1 MSAFLGLCRFMLR
14 GGSFLLLIALLGTT
28 RLSSVQAAAPPHIQ
42 HHDLTVSLDPA
53 GHRLAA
59 QDRVTVVL
67 PAEGAQAEHKT
78 LSFQLSP
85 ALRVTRVH
93 AYLHEQSIP
102 VSLSSHVELS
112 ADMAGEST
120 QVVTLR
126 FADPIDSTLQLDWQY
141 EGVVQDPPKEPRHL
155 RFVTPSETAGFI
167 GPEGVYLSSE
177 SQWYPDLAGSHAT
190 FRVQV
195 TVPSGWRAVTHG
207 REQDAAPSTGP
218 TTVSTWEVREATEAL
233 TLVAN
238 RFVRN
243 AREWR
248 DASGRSVRLETDFL
262 PENASLADEYLDASA
277 RYLEAYSRLLGPYPF
292 DKFAVVENFF
302 ASGLGMPSFTLL
314 GSGSIKRH
322 YVQPYALGHE
332 IVHSWIGN
340 AVFNRPHSGNW
351 VEGLTTYLANY
362 YYDELI
368 GQAAQAKEQRRLMV
382 VGYAVYV
389 SPEEDY
395 PVAQF
400 MQKTDQKDN
409 AIGYQK
415 AAMFF
420 HAVRR
425 EVGDATFWRAI
436 KTLGTDYRW
445 RAVDWGM
452 LEQLFSDAHGAPL
465 RSLFA
470 QWVERA
476 GAPVVTVTA
485 HRVAPAPAAATGAAS
500 GQREVLVRV
509 TQADPPFLV
518 DLPVVVFGA
527 DGARAE
533 HRLRLTGLHDEARFT
548 VPFEP
553 TEVAVDPDIQV
564 FRRISRAELPPML
577 NVLATDR
584 QRTVVVA
591 SSRNGEEASVYRRI
605 VERMTESSAPRQNE
619 TEGPTTAVV
628 EQLEGPDTAVG
639 GSILFLGADQLEA
652 WKARSAPACAEQLT
666 ITPETVSLAG
676 AAYESRGLAVLM
688 SCPRQTGNGQVATL
702 FFGTT
707 PEAAGR
713 VARLLFFYGWQSY
726 LVFRDGAVVAR
737 GDIASNKS
745 RVQVT
750 SDECAGC

>member
-1 MSAFLGLCRFMLR
+1 MAFTHGARQSHLAFV
-14 GGSFLLLIALLGTT
+14 LLLLLVALLCAS
-28 RLSSVQAAAPPHIQ
+28 LPPSVWAAPSPQIQ
-42 HHDLTVSLDPA
+42 HHELTVSLSPA
-53 GHRLAA
+53 DHRLVA
-59 QDRVTVVL
+59 QDRLTVAL
-67 PAEGAQAEHKT
+67 PPNAAGTPAST
-78 LSFQLSP
+78 LSFHLSP
-85 ALRVTRVH
+85 ALRVTKVQAR
-93 AYLHEQSIP
+93 LREQSVP
-102 VSLSSHVELS
+102 VSLSRRVELS

-126 FADPIDSTLQLDWQY
+126 FADPIDGAIQLDWQY
-141 EGVVQDPPKEPRHL
+141 EGVVHDPPKEPRHL

-177 SQWYPDLAGSHAT
+177 SQWYPDLPGSRAT

-207 REQDAAPSTGP
+207 RELDAAPSTSH
-218 TTVSTWEVREATEAL
+218 TALSTWEVREATEAL

-248 DASGRSVRLETDFL
+248 DASGRSIRLETDFL

-277 RYLEAYSRLLGPYPF
+277 RYIEAYSRLLGPYPF

-340 AVFNRPHSGNW
+340 AVFNRPHTGNW

-362 YYDELI
+362 YYDELT
-368 GQAAQAKEQRRLMV
+368 GNLAQAKEQRRLMV
-382 VGYAVYV
+382 TGYAVYV

-395 PVAQF
+395 PVGQF

-420 HAVRR
+420 HALRR

-436 KTLGTDYRW
+436 KQLGTDYRW
-445 RAVDWGM
+445 QPVDWGT
-452 LEQLFSDAHGAPL
+452 LEQLVSEAHGAPL

-476 GAPVVTVTA
+476 GAPTLTVTA
-485 HRVAPAPAAATGAAS
+485 HPVSPAPVEAGSAAPS
-500 GQREVLVRV
+500 RREVRVRV
-509 TQADPPFLV
+509 VQSNPPFLV
-518 DLPVVVFGA
+518 ELPLVVIGA
-527 DGARAE
+527 DGARSE
-533 HRLRLTGLHDEARFT
+533 HRLRLTGVRDDATLA

-553 TEVAVDPDIQV
+553 TALIVDPDVHV
-564 FRRISRAELPPML
+564 FRRLDRAELPPML
-577 NVLATDR
+577 NLLATDR
-584 QRTVVVA
+584 QRTVIVA
-591 SSRNGEEASVYRRI
+591 ASRNGEEASVYRRI
-605 VERMTESSAPRQNE
+605 VERMTEQPTARQSE
-619 TEGPTTAVV
+619 AEGSTTTVV
-628 EQLEGPDTAVG
+628 EQLEGPDAAVG
-639 GSILFLGADQLEA
+639 GSLLFLGADQLEA
-652 WKARSAPACAEQLT
+652 WKERSAPACADQLAVT
-666 ITPETVSLAG
+666 DEKVSLAG
-676 AAYESRGLAVLM
+676 MSYESRGVAVLL
-688 SCPRQTGNGQVATL
+688 SCPRRTGSGHVATL

-737 GDIASNKS
+737 GDMDSKMSQI
-745 RVQVT
+745 QVT
-750 SDECAGC
+750 SE